1 VDGTGGIA
9 AYRGDMVTRASIIFN
24 PDTALAPPLDRVINA
39 APSVGVT
46 VTLAPV
52 HNDAGIEAAAAAQA
66 REPGGGLMVL
76 PDSFNVTHSG
86 VIVAAAVRSKLPSI
100 GWTDLPRAGGLMS
113 YWYDAVEL
121 HAQAASYIDRI
132 LKGAGPA
139 DLPIQYPTKY
149 SLIINLKTAKAL
161 GLTIPVSILDLAD
174 EVIE

>member
-1 VDGTGGIA
+1 MDGTGGIA

-86 VIVAAAVRSKLPSI
+86 VIVAAAVRSKWHTTGSRVV
-100 GWTDLPRAGGLMS
+100 RAKS
-113 YWYDAVEL
+113 YRPGSHIAR
-121 HAQAASYIDRI
+121 SPDRAH
-132 LKGAGPA
+132 GCSG
-139 DLPIQYPTKY
+139 
-149 SLIINLKTAKAL
+149 
-161 GLTIPVSILDLAD
+161 
-174 EVIE
+174 